1 MANRNRAEVRNA
13 VHSRI
18 RRKVRGTTERPRL
31 AVYRSLNHIYAQVI
45 DDQKSQTLASASTT
59 EKGLGV
65 AKGGNIDAAKRVGQ
79 AIAERA
85 LAAGIESVVFD
96 RGGYLYHGR
105 VRALTDAARAAGLN
119 KNEVVEAEAAEAEK
133 PEAAEAEPDKPKGK
147 QKEAKAKSKKEAA
160 PKEAVVADTAA
171 EPKAKKEAA
180 PEDATTEAGDG
191 EAAAKPKARK
201 EKAPKEDAGAGET
214 SAEPKARKEKA
225 PKEAKDAAAG
235 SPEEKTEAKDNTD
248 TVEPLEI
255 PTESSGAKGG

>member
-65 AKGGNIDAAKRVGQ
+65 AKGGNIEAAKRVGQ

-105 VRALTDAARAAGLN
+105 IRALTDAARAAGLN

-133 PEAAEAEPDKPKGK
+133 PEAAEAEPAKPKGK
-147 QKEAKAKSKKEAA
+147 QKEPKAKTKKEAA
-160 PKEAVVADTAA
+160 PKD
-171 EPKAKKEAA
+171 AA
-180 PEDATTEAGDG
+180 PEADSGEAG
-191 EAAAKPKARK
+191 AKPKAKK
-201 EKAPKEDAGAGET
+201 EKAPKEATGGEEA
-214 SAEPKARKEKA
+214 SVEPKAKKEKA
-225 PKEAKDAAAG
+225 PKEAKDAEAG
-235 SPEEKTEAKDNTD
+235 SPPETAELKDGAAVGDEASEAK
-248 TVEPLEI
+248 EE
-255 PTESSGAKGG
+255 